1 MTVEK
6 FKEIIN
12 NIPDEYNEQEIFIND
27 TENEFYDLVS
37 DIVYIPDST
46 LYKKAPGY
54 MYLDIIRKY

>member
-6 FKEIIN
+6 LKEIIN
-12 NIPDEYNEQEIFIND
+12 NIPDEYNKHENFIDD

-46 LYKKAPGY
+46 LYKYAAGY
-54 MYLDIIRKY
+54 IYLDIVRK

>member
-6 FKEIIN
+6 LKEIIN
-12 NIPDEYNEQEIFIND
+12 NIPDEYNKHENFIDD

-46 LYKKAPGY
+46 LYKNAAGSI
-54 MYLDIIRKY
+54 YLDIVRK